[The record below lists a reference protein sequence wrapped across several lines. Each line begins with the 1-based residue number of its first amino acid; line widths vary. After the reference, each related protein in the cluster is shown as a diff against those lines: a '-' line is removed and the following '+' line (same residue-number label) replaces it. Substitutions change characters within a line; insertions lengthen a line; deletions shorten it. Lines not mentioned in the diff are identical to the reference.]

1 MIEALKTRWLA
12 LTARERWMLGL
23 GAAVVLAVAFWY
35 TLASPLR
42 HARATAQDRAAA
54 ARSQH
59 VRAVSDAAV
68 IEAERARRQG
78 MDLSRPLEQTALD
91 LAASTGLSVERHDVA
106 EDGSVTVHITGAG
119 TGALFG
125 WLAALENGA
134 GIGTANASVV
144 RGDAGLDAQVTLSRV
159 AQ

>member
-1 MIEALKTRWLA
+1 MIESLKTRWLA

-23 GAAVVLAVAFWY
+23 GTAVVLAAAIWY
-35 TLASPLR
+35 ALVMPLAHS
-42 HARATAQDRAAA
+42 RAAAQERAAA

-59 VRAVSDAAV
+59 VRAVSDAAA

-78 MDLSRPLEQTALD
+78 MDLSRPLEQTALE
-91 LAASTGLSVERHDVA
+91 LAASAGLSVERHDVA
-106 EDGSVTVHITGAG
+106 DDGSVTVHITGAG

-134 GIGTANASVV
+134 GIGASNASMV
-144 RGDAGLDAQVTLSRV
+144 RGDAGLDAQVTLSRA